1 MWTHVVAVFV
11 GYLMI
16 SGYLLRAAG
25 TVGRPA

>member
-1 MWTHVVAVFV
+1 VVAVFV

-25 TVGRPA
+25 AVGRPA